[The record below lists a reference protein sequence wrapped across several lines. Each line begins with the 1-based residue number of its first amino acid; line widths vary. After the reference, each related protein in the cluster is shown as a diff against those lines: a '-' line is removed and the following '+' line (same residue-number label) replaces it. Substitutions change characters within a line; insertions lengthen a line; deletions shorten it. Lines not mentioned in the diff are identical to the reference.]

1 MCDQIQFFHERA
13 VDEKTMEVLCF
24 GGETFCVELPKQS
37 DVTSALSCYLNN
49 HFDESRI
56 SFDLNLGSA
65 KCHPKDRYSKKSG
78 NKIALERMKSEKFF
92 VDFFDT
98 SAFNHKVLVYL
109 SNDTYQVSFM
119 YFLNR
124 KDTYPRLLGISKR

>member
-13 VDEKTMEVLCF
+13 VDGKTMGVSCF

-37 DVTSALSCYLNN
+37 EVTSALSCYLNN

-56 SFDLNLGSA
+56 TLDLKVGSA
-65 KCHPKDRYSKKSG
+65 RCHPKDRYAKKTG
-78 NKIALERMKSEKFF
+78 NKIAIEHMKSEKFF

-98 SAFNHKVLVYL
+98 SAFNHKVSVYL
-109 SNDTYQVSFM
+109 SNETYQVFFT

-124 KDTYPRLLGISKR
+124 KDTYPRLHDISKR